1 MSFDDLPTHTMIHTK
16 PVEDWALV
24 WSTLTSFPRV
34 GSLRQQL
41 GLVPA
46 FPLLVLTR
54 GAGMR
59 AMS

>member
-1 MSFDDLPTHTMIHTK
+1 MIHTK

-46 FPLLVLTR
+46 FPLLILTR

>member
-16 PVEDWALV
+16 PVEGWALV

-41 GLVPA
+41 GLVWA
-46 FPLLVLTR
+46 FPLLVLT
-54 GAGMR
+54 GGPG
-59 AMS
+59 